1 MRTLVPY
8 YAVVKKFKSMV
19 LKEAAVCRRARAAG
33 RGVVETASPSG
44 KPRLFFAFPATAA
57 RCSQFAT
64 AGEGRYLFPAAA
76 LLNDSL
82 RVPDVMSG

>member
-1 MRTLVPY
+1 MP
-8 YAVVKKFKSMV
+8 A
-19 LKEAAVCRRARAAG
+19 CAG
-33 RGVVETASPSG
+33 GWPRSGGDG
-44 KPRLFFAFPATAA
+44 KPQRQTKTLFCFAKTSFFAFPATAA